1 MDEQNNQTS
10 RSGSCG
16 SPTGESRVQRP
27 VGSRVGSTIAY
38 YGDAARVREGF
49 AIALGLLGFSAP
61 MVDDVTRDRSED
73 GE

>member
-1 MDEQNNQTS
+1 MDEKDHQTS
-10 RSGSCG
+10 RSGTG
-16 SPTGESRVQRP
+16 SAPIGVSAVRP
-27 VGSRVGSTIAY
+27 PAGSQDGSTVTY